1 MDHPKKGNR
10 QDLIRKLE
18 GGRSES
24 RGEKKREEENIGDW
38 DVQEG
43 ERTVKGRKE
52 RDILIEGV
60 RNTALR
66 KFPEIHKD
74 GR

>member
-18 GGRSES
+18 GGRSEG
-24 RGEKKREEENIGDW
+24 RGEKKREEKNIGEW

-43 ERTVKGRKE
+43 ERTLKGRKE